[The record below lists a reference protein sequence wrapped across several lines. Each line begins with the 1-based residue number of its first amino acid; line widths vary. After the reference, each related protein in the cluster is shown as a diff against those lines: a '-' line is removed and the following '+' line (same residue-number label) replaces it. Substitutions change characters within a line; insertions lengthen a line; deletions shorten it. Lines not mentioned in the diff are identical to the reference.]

1 MIKEDIKELK
11 EITSI
16 ANSLNEL
23 YEKRDLINQKIT
35 TERQKMIDL
44 FERNNREK
52 IKTDKYII
60 AYKKISIARLNIQKL
75 KTEQPQLY
83 DQYQEQKQQ
92 KQLYLFKVQKPEK
105 T

>member
-60 AYKKISIARLNIQKL
+60 AYKQIAITRLNIQKL

-83 DQYQEQKQQ
+83 NQYQEEKQQ